1 MTEKQKKNK
10 KRRWGWWILGAVA
23 VVALVLIGLQIVNNR
38 QATAETLANLETEPY
53 QRRTLDANIYGTGTV
68 QPSQT
73 AALTWSAS
81 GTVGEVNVS
90 LGDSVEKDQV
100 LMSLDPDTVSVD
112 ILQAQV
118 DVINAQNALDDLY
131 ANWEADLAQ
140 AELDLL
146 NAEEDLDDLETDR
159 RIMNYERCTDERIEE
174 LEDELAQAERYYAF
188 KGDSDALQA
197 LNTAQANLDF
207 CNADFTE
214 QEIAE
219 AELKVQLG
227 EAKVADLQEQVDT
240 LSAGPDP
247 DQVTILE
254 TQLAIAEKRADS
266 PLVKA
271 PFAGVVTVLPAQ
283 TGDVVQ
289 AGTQAVQLDDLSN
302 FYLDVQISEVD
313 IPKVAVG
320 QSAQLVFDAYFDETF
335 NGEVTQIAPVGSTV
349 QGVVEYTVRIK
360 MEDGD
365 GQIKPGMTAA
375 VSIVV
380 EEKNDVFVIPNDA
393 LVMVDGQETVFV
405 KRNGTYVA
413 VPISLGSYS
422 DNYSEVT
429 SGDIEEGELV
439 VLNPPDELT
448 GESAFS
454 PQPGQGFSGF
464 GN

>member
-23 VVALVLIGLQIVNNR
+23 LIAIVLIGLRIINNR
-38 QATAETLANLETEPY
+38 QAAAETLANLETEPY
-53 QRRTLDANIYGTGTV
+53 QRQTLDANIYGTGTV

-73 AALTWSAS
+73 AVLIWGAS
-81 GTVGEVNVS
+81 GTVGEVNVR
-90 LGDSVEKDQV
+90 LGESVEKDQV
-100 LMSLDPDTVSVD
+100 LMSLDPESVSVD

-118 DVINAQNALDDLY
+118 DVINAQNNLDDLY

-140 AELDLL
+140 AKLDLL
-146 NAEEDLDDLETDR
+146 NAENDLDDLETDR
-159 RIMNYERCTDERIEE
+159 RIMNYERCSDERIEE
-174 LEDELAQAERYYAF
+174 LEDDLAQAERFYAF
-188 KGDSDALQA
+188 KGDSASLQA

-214 QEIAE
+214 EEVAE

-227 EAKVADLQEQVDT
+227 EANVADLQERVDT
-240 LSAGPDP
+240 LTDGPDP

-254 TQLAIAEKRADS
+254 TQLAIAQKRADS
-266 PLVKA
+266 LLVKA
-271 PFAGVVTVLPAQ
+271 PFDGVVTVLPTQ
-283 TGDVVQ
+283 TGDTVQ
-289 AGTQAVQLDDLSN
+289 TGTQAVQIDNMSD

-313 IPKVAVG
+313 IPKVETG
-320 QSAQLVFDAYFDETF
+320 QEAELVFDAYFNDTF
-335 NGEVTQIAPVGSTV
+335 TGEVTQISPVGTTV

-360 MEDGD
+360 MNDGD

-380 EEKNDVFVIPNDA
+380 EEKSDVFVVPNDA

-405 KRNGTYVA
+405 RRNGSYVG
-413 VPISLGSYS
+413 VPVSLGSYS

-429 SGDIEEGELV
+429 SGDIAEGELI

-454 PQPGQGFSGF
+454 PPGGGGFGGF

>member
-1 MTEKQKKNK
+1 MTEKQTKNK
-10 KRRWGWWILGAVA
+10 KRRWGWWILGAV
-23 VVALVLIGLQIVNNR
+23 VVIAGLLIGLRIVNNR
-38 QATAETLANLETEPY
+38 RATAEALANLETEPY
-53 QRRTLDANIYGTGTV
+53 QRQTLDANIYGTGTV
-68 QPSQT
+68 QPNQT
-73 AALTWSAS
+73 AVLTWSA
-81 GTVGEVNVS
+81 GGIVGEVNVS
-90 LGDSVEKDQV
+90 LGETVEKDEV
-100 LMSLDPDTVSVD
+100 LMSLDPDSVSVD

-131 ANWEADLAQ
+131 TNWEADLAQ
-140 AELDLL
+140 AKLDLL
-146 NAEEDLDDLETDR
+146 NAEEELDDLEIDR
-159 RIMNYERCTDERIEE
+159 QIMNYERCTDERIEE
-174 LEDELAQAERYYAF
+174 LEDELAKAERYYAF
-188 KGDSDALQA
+188 KGDSTALQA

-227 EAKVADLQEQVDT
+227 EAKVADLQKRVDT
-240 LSAGPDP
+240 LSDGPDP

-254 TQLAIAEKRADS
+254 TQLAIAQKRADS
-266 PLVKA
+266 LMVKA
-271 PFAGVVTVLPAQ
+271 PFDGVVTVLPVQ

-289 AGTQAVQLDDLSN
+289 AGTQAVRLDDLSN

-320 QSAQLVFDAYFDETF
+320 QPAQLVFDAYFDETF
-335 NGEVTQIAPVGSTV
+335 TGEITQIAPVGSIA

-360 MEDGD
+360 MNDGD

-380 EEKNDVFVIPNDA
+380 EEKADVFVVPNDA

-405 KRNGTYVA
+405 KRNGTFVA
-413 VPISLGSYS
+413 VPVSLGSYS

-429 SGDIEEGELV
+429 SADIEEGEPI
-439 VLNPPDELT
+439 VLNPPSNLT
-448 GESAFS
+448 GETPFS
-454 PQPGQGFSGF
+454 SNPGQGFGGF